1 MQLYTYT
8 AQDGTS
14 RTGELTGKTSAGKL
28 ILEDSETG
36 EVFSFDK
43 KEVKEVLPYT
53 VEVAWVVQRGSKFH
67 LEVKEGSVKEG
78 SFLLLVT
85 DHSYNS
91 LGLGIVTKL
100 NTRRKQTNDSIV
112 PFLLSDITPI
122 QP

>member
-1 MQLYTYT
+1 T
-8 AQDGTS
+8 QDGAS
-14 RTGELTGKTSAGKL
+14 RTGKLTGKTSAGKL

-53 VEVAWVVQRGSKFH
+53 VEVTLVVQGGSKFH

-78 SFLLLVT
+78 SYLLLVT
-85 DHSYNS
+85 NYSHSPLS
-91 LGLGIVTKL
+91 LGRVTRL
-100 NTRRKQTNDSIV
+100 NTKKKQAGHPSMT
-112 PFLLSDITPI
+112 PFLLSDIIPL